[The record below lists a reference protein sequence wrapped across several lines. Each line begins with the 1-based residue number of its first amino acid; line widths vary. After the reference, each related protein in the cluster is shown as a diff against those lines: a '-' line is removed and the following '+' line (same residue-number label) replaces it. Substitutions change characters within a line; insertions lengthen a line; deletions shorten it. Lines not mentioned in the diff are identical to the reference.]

1 MHERAFVLV
10 PLAEIAPDARRAG
23 PRPRAAISSRA
34 VDAASVDEARIA
46 RRMKLPEKYRYI
58 VVEGPI
64 GAGKTTL
71 ARAISEASGAA
82 LMLEDPDAN
91 PFLPRFYEN
100 ADRYALPTQLFF
112 LFQRIDQLA
121 ALNQADLFRRATVAD
136 FMLEKDALFAR
147 LNLKDDEL
155 KLYEQIY
162 EHLKPQAPAPDLV
175 IYLQA
180 APETLIERV
189 QPARRRLR
197 EEHTGCVSDRARR
210 NLYAVLLPVHG
221 GAAAHRQFR
230 PAELSSSRRTI
241 SIC

>member
-1 MHERAFVLV
+1 
-10 PLAEIAPDARRAG
+10 
-23 PRPRAAISSRA
+23 
-34 VDAASVDEARIA
+34 
-46 RRMKLPEKYRYI
+46 MKLPDKYRYV

-64 GAGKTTL
+64 GVGKTTL
-71 ARAISEASGAA
+71 ARALGELSGAS
-82 LMLEDPDAN
+82 LMLEDPNAN

-121 ALNQADLFRRATVAD
+121 SLNQSDLFRRATVSD

-162 EHLKPQAPAPDLV
+162 AHLKPQAPAPDLV

-180 APETLIERV
+180 APDTLIERV
-189 QPARRRLR
+189 QRRGAAYEKNIPDPYLMGLAEAYTRFFYQYTTSPLLI
-197 EEHTGCVSDRARR
+197 VNSDRLNFVESQDDVALLMERIVGMR
-210 NLYAVLLPVHG
+210 GPREFFNLG
-221 GAAAHRQFR
+221 N
-230 PAELSSSRRTI
+230 
-241 SIC
+241 